1 MGGIELRGISNFVCR
16 DIHLRVADGELFVLL
31 GPTGA
36 GKTTVLNVIAGLV
49 PYQGSVFLKGDPVD
63 RVPTSQRGVG
73 YLFQDLALFPHLN
86 VSANI
91 GYGLRVR
98 RYDGP
103 ERAARVR
110 ELLSVMK
117 IDHLATR
124 YPQDLSGG
132 ERQRVALARALAPF
146 PEVLLLDEPLTSLD
160 FGTARYLRMEFQRVQ
175 KEMGITTIYVTH
187 NQREAEEIADRIAVM
202 DQGAIQQIGTPGEIF
217 FNPRNGRVSEFL
229 GSPNILPCEHCRDLG
244 HGLVEIR
251 TGGLTIV
258 VPHEGPEIR
267 KISISPR
274 DIYVSPN
281 SPPGPALNRFKGVVT
296 QIIPSG
302 FATWVTLRAGT
313 HSLTAEIPPEA
324 SDVLDLSVGTEVFVK
339 LRLKWIRTFPRAR

>member
-1 MGGIELRGISNFVCR
+1 MGGIELRSIDNFICR
-16 DIHLRVADGELFVLL
+16 DINLTIADGELFVLL

-49 PYQGSVFLKGDPVD
+49 AYKGSVFLKGDPVD
-63 RVPTSQRGVG
+63 RVPTSRRGVG
-73 YLFQDLALFPHLN
+73 YLFQELALFPHLT

-91 GYGLRVR
+91 DYGLKVK
-98 RYDGP
+98 RYAGP
-103 ERAARVR
+103 DRTARVR
-110 ELLSVMK
+110 QLLTLMK
-117 IDHLATR
+117 IEHLAAR

-146 PEVLLLDEPLTSLD
+146 PEVLLLDEPLSSLD
-160 FGTARYLRMEFQRVQ
+160 FGTSRYLRMEFQRVQ

-202 DQGAIQQIGTPGEIF
+202 DQGAVQQVGTPDEIF

-258 VPHEGPEIR
+258 VPHEGPPIEIV
-267 KISISPR
+267 SVSPR
-274 DIYVSPN
+274 DIYVSPT

-296 QIIPSG
+296 DITPSG
-302 FATWVTLRAGT
+302 LATRMTLRVGT
-313 HSLTAEIPPEA
+313 HSLIAEIPSEA
-324 SDVLDLSVGTEVFVK
+324 TGVLDLSVGMEVFVK
-339 LRLKWIRTFPRAR
+339 LKLKWLKTFPK